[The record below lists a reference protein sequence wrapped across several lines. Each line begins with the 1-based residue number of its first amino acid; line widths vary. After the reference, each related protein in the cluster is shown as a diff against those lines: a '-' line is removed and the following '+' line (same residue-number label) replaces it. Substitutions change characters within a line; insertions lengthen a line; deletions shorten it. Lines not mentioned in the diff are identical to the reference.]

1 MLQDWISAIEG
12 WIPALADSLWVYP
25 ALTLFALVDGFFP
38 PIPSESVVIGL
49 ASLSVSHG
57 APNLALIALAG
68 ALGAFAGDQIAYT
81 IGSQVDVHRLR
92 IFRSERGRRT
102 LAWAE
107 HALEHRGS
115 SFILAARYIPVG
127 RVAVNM
133 TAGALR
139 YPRRRFVGLTA
150 LAAVTWA
157 GYGTAVGV
165 GAGVW
170 LESHPLVAVVAGV
183 VVGTLVGVA
192 IDWVLRR
199 WTGLGRAVTV
209 GAPTQGGPEAE
220 ADGTDASR
228 PDGRGAG
235 TPGPGA
241 AGPGVQAPG
250 TSASGA
256 GAADAGPGGGTAGS
270 GAGAGPAASGPGAP
284 GGPGAQGA
292 PGAPGAPGGGP
303 PGPGT
308 PDGRR
313 PGADPRRPPGSSRVP
328 VAPLP
333 DADAPVRPAALA
345 VAPAEAGA
353 RVTSRQRSGPAR

>member
-38 PIPSESVVIGL
+38 PIPSESVVIAL

-57 APNLALIALAG
+57 SPHLALIALAG
-68 ALGAFAGDQIAYT
+68 AVGAFSGDQIAYT
-81 IGSQVDVHRLR
+81 IGSKVDVHRLR
-92 IFRSERGRRT
+92 IFRSERGRKA

-107 HALEHRGS
+107 HALAHRGS

-133 TAGALR
+133 TAGALG

-170 LESHPLVAVVAGV
+170 LESHPLIAVVAGV
-183 VVGTLVGVA
+183 VVGTVVGIA

-199 WTGLGRAVTV
+199 WTGLG
-209 GAPTQGGPEAE
+209 GATPADGPPDGG
-220 ADGTDASR
+220 ADGTVAGAPQGATTPDAAVS
-228 PDGRGAG
+228 D
-235 TPGPGA
+235 A
-241 AGPGVQAPG
+241 AGPGTAAPG
-250 TSASGA
+250 VVAPGR
-256 GAADAGPGGGTAGS
+256 AAPDGVAGPRAGGPADGDRPAPD
-270 GAGAGPAASGPGAP
+270 AEPPGAGPH
-284 GGPGAQGA
+284 
-292 PGAPGAPGGGP
+292 
-303 PGPGT
+303 
-308 PDGRR
+308 R
-313 PGADPRRPPGSSRVP
+313 PSASSRVP
-328 VAPLP
+328 VPPSPPGAPP
-333 DADAPVRPAALA
+333 RAAV
-345 VAPAEAGA
+345 VAAGAAGHPGPAEA

>member
-1 MLQDWISAIEG
+1 MES

-38 PIPSESVVIGL
+38 PIPSESVVIAL

-92 IFRSERGRRT
+92 VFRSERGRKA

-133 TAGALR
+133 TAGALG

-165 GAGVW
+165 GAGMW
-170 LESHPLVAVVAGV
+170 LESHPLIAVVAGV

-199 WTGLGRAVTV
+199 WTGLGRGVAV
-209 GAPTQGGPEAE
+209 GAAPVDLASAPVAEDGP
-220 ADGTDASR
+220 GASR
-228 PDGRGAG
+228 AREGGAPLAREHGAAHAGATGPGGQGAGGQGPTPPGSGVVAGGTEAGGTASGPQRPGATEPGAADRDAAGRGA
-235 TPGPGA
+235 
-241 AGPGVQAPG
+241 
-250 TSASGA
+250 
-256 GAADAGPGGGTAGS
+256 AD
-270 GAGAGPAASGPGAP
+270 P
-284 GGPGAQGA
+284 GGP
-292 PGAPGAPGGGP
+292 
-303 PGPGT
+303 
-308 PDGRR
+308 RR
-313 PGADPRRPPGSSRVP
+313 PAGSSRLP
-328 VAPLP
+328 VASPPVP
-333 DADAPVRPAALA
+333 DVPVRPAVLA
-345 VAPAEAGA
+345 AGAAEMGA

>member
-68 ALGAFAGDQIAYT
+68 AVGAFAGDQIAYT

-157 GYGTAVGV
+157 GYGTVVGV

-170 LESHPLVAVVAGV
+170 LESHPLIAVVAGV

-199 WTGLGRAVTV
+199 WTGLGRVAV
-209 GAPTQGGPEAE
+209 GAPTRGATEGDL
-220 ADGTDASR
+220 DGTADPG
-228 PDGRGAG
+228 PDVRGAG
-235 TPGPGA
+235 VGTAGAEGSAARTP
-241 AGPGVQAPG
+241 APG
-250 TSASGA
+250 TPVSGA
-256 GAADAGPGGGTAGS
+256 GSAESGPGGEPPARGP
-270 GAGAGPAASGPGAP
+270 GAGPAPSGTSGPGAP
-284 GGPGAQGA
+284 AGGGGPGDL
-292 PGAPGAPGGGP
+292 
-303 PGPGT
+303 GT
-308 PDGRR
+308 PDTRR
-313 PGADPRRPPGSSRVP
+313 PGAGPRRPPGTARVP

-333 DADAPVRPAALA
+333 DAGSPARPAALA
-345 VAPAEAGA
+345 VGPAEAGA